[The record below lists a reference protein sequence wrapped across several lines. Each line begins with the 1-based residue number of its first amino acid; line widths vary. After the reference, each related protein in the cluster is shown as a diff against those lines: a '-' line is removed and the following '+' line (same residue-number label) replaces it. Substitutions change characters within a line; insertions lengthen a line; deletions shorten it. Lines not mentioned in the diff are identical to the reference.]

1 MMYIKISSYLC
12 DTLLLAEQIKK
23 SLAMA
28 GYVDMKLDYS
38 FKKAFSDK
46 EQLCAF
52 LNDMLRGERVVKKV
66 EPRNPEWLPPS
77 PRQRKVLID
86 VYCTDEHGAHFIVEM
101 QYAEQKFFKD
111 RALYY
116 DCMCVVQ
123 QGERGEA
130 WKFEIL
136 PVVSIYLLNFVLHK
150 DKPMDKY
157 RTDVGITDLDSGEI
171 YNPKVRDIFIELPKF
186 NKFPTECVD
195 DSELWLYLIKNM
207 EDMDVNAV
215 YFPFAKDSK
224 FTKFLQA
231 GRLASYTKEELDQYL
246 YALKIYRDSKNIY
259 DTAVENSE
267 KKGFEK
273 GKQVGIKMG
282 VDQGIYEEK
291 RRVAKQMKQQGLPIQ
306 TIAICS
312 GLTEEEIKS
321 L

>member
-1 MMYIKISSYLC
+1 
-12 DTLLLAEQIKK
+12 
-23 SLAMA
+23 MA

-38 FKKAFSDK
+38 FKKIFSDMSI
-46 EQLCAF
+46 LRNF
-52 LNDMLRGERVVKKV
+52 LNDVLRGERTVEEV
-66 EPRNPEWLPPS
+66 EPRNPEWQPES
-77 PRQRKVLID
+77 PDDRKVLVD
-86 VYCTDEHGAHFIVEM
+86 VYCRSKDGTYFIVEM
-101 QYAEQKFFKD
+101 QYTDQKFFRD
-111 RALYY
+111 RALFY
-116 DCMCVVQ
+116 DCACIFQ
-123 QGERGEA
+123 QGKKGREWR
-130 WKFEIL
+130 FEIL
-136 PVVSIYLLNFVLHK
+136 PVVSIYVLNFVLHK

-171 YNPKVRDIFIELPKF
+171 YNSKVRDIFIELPKF

-282 VDQGIYEEK
+282 VEGKAGGY
-291 RRVAKQMKQQGLPIQ
+291 
-306 TIAICS
+306 
-312 GLTEEEIKS
+312 
-321 L
+321 